1 MKIKS
6 IFILLFLVGC
16 SSPENLE
23 KVEEDSFIYESSIN
37 SLPLISINTNGNI
50 IVDEPKVKAN
60 LQIKKG
66 DSLIE
71 VHQIGIEIRGSSSQ
85 MFDKKS
91 YGFETWDEN
100 GEDLDVSLGGFPE
113 EEDWILYGPYSDKSL
128 IRNILIYDLSNAI
141 GQYATR
147 TDFYELEINEFFL
160 GTYVLME
167 KIKRDKN
174 RVAISKNKE
183 EDISGGYIL
192 KIDKP
197 TGDGEWYNESFSFS
211 SKYMPNGSL
220 GQNKNTFFLYEYPDS
235 DDIDNDQKDYIQS
248 YIHNFENTL
257 ASEEFKSDEN
267 GYRNYIDLDSFIDFF
282 ILNEISKNPD
292 GYRLSTFMH
301 KDKGEKLKMGPI
313 WDFNLAFGNVNYC
326 TGSSPEG
333 WIYRFNDV
341 CPDDT
346 WLVPFW
352 WGRFM
357 EDLAFV
363 SALKER
369 WNNLRTNFF
378 TNSEIL
384 QRIASLE
391 ENLKISNAAKNNF
404 SKWLVLGEYVWP
416 NDYIGNS
423 YDDEISYLK
432 DWIVNRME
440 WLDTEINSL

>member
-6 IFILLFLVGC
+6 VFILLFLIGC
-16 SSPENLE
+16 SNPENISE
-23 KVEEDSFIYESSIN
+23 GEPGFIYESSIN
-37 SLPLISINTNGNI
+37 SLPFISINTNGNI
-50 IVDEPKVKAN
+50 IVDEPKVSAN

-71 VHQIGIEIRGSSSQ
+71 SYQIGIEIRGSSSQ

-100 GEDLDVSLGGFPE
+100 GEDLDASLGGLPE

-128 IRNILIYDLSNAI
+128 IRNVLIYDLSNTI

-147 TDFYELEINEFFL
+147 TDLYELEINESFL

-197 TGDGEWYNESFSFS
+197 TGDGKWYDESFSFS
-211 SKYMPNGSL
+211 SRYRPNGSL
-220 GQNKNTFFLYEYPDS
+220 GQNKNTFFLYEYPNA
-235 DDIDNDQKDYIQS
+235 DDIDNNQKEYIQN
-248 YIHNFENTL
+248 YIHDFENAL
-257 ASEEFKSDEN
+257 ASEEFKSEEN
-267 GYRNYIDLDSFIDFF
+267 GYKNYIDLDSFIDFF

-326 TGSSPEG
+326 TGASPEG
-333 WIYRFNDV
+333 WIYRFNEV

-352 WGRFM
+352 WYRFM
-357 EDLAFV
+357 EDPAFV

-369 WNNLRTNFF
+369 WNNLRTNLF

-384 QRIASLE
+384 EKITSLE
-391 ENLKISNAAKNNF
+391 ENLKISNSVRNNF
-404 SKWLVLGEYVWP
+404 SKWSVLGEYVWP
-416 NDYIGNS
+416 NDFIGNS
-423 YDDEISYLK
+423 YNDEINYLK
-432 DWIVNRME
+432 DWTVNRLG

>member
-1 MKIKS
+1 M
-6 IFILLFLVGC
+6 VGC

-23 KVEEDSFIYESSIN
+23 KAEEDSFIYESSIN

-50 IVDEPKVKAN
+50 IVDEPKVSAD

-91 YGFETWDEN
+91 YGFETWNEN

-128 IRNILIYDLSNAI
+128 IRNILIYGLSNAI

-147 TDFYELEINEFFL
+147 TDFYELEINESFL

-197 TGDGEWYNESFSFS
+197 TGDGEWYDESFSFS

-248 YIHNFENTL
+248 YIHNFENAL
-257 ASEEFKSDEN
+257 ASKEFKSNEN

-357 EDLAFV
+357 EDPAFV

-432 DWIVNRME
+432 DWIVNRLE

>member
-6 IFILLFLVGC
+6 IFILLFLAGC

-23 KVEEDSFIYESSIN
+23 KAEEDSFIYESSIN

-50 IVDEPKVKAN
+50 IVDEPKVSAD

-147 TDFYELEINEFFL
+147 TDFYELEINESFL

-197 TGDGEWYNESFSFS
+197 TGDGEWYDESFSFS

-357 EDLAFV
+357 EDPAFV

-384 QRIASLE
+384 QRITSLE

-404 SKWLVLGEYVWP
+404 SKWMVLGEYVWP

-432 DWIVNRME
+432 DWIVNRLE

>member
-1 MKIKS
+1 M
-6 IFILLFLVGC
+6 VGC

-23 KVEEDSFIYESSIN
+23 KAEEDSFIYESSIN

-50 IVDEPKVKAN
+50 IVDEPKVSAN

-147 TDFYELEINEFFL
+147 TDFYELEINESFL

-197 TGDGEWYNESFSFS
+197 TGDGEWYDESFSFS

-248 YIHNFENTL
+248 YIHNFENAL

-357 EDLAFV
+357 EDPAFV

-384 QRIASLE
+384 QRITSLE

-423 YDDEISYLK
+423 YDDEINYLK
-432 DWIVNRME
+432 DWIVNRLE

>member
-23 KVEEDSFIYESSIN
+23 KSEEDSFIYESSIN

-50 IVDEPKVKAN
+50 IVDEPKVSAN

-147 TDFYELEINEFFL
+147 TDFYELEINESFL

-197 TGDGEWYNESFSFS
+197 TGDGEWYDESFSFS

-248 YIHNFENTL
+248 YIHNFENAL

-357 EDLAFV
+357 EDPAFV

-384 QRIASLE
+384 QRITSLE

-423 YDDEISYLK
+423 YDDEINYLK
-432 DWIVNRME
+432 DWIVNRLE